1 MKNQIIFRPII
12 KKDYLAIEKIIR
24 EAWHYDEFCTS
35 KIAKLLSKI
44 FLSSCLSNQTFT
56 LVALLK
62 EQPIGIIMG
71 KNIKKHKCPFK
82 YRVKQGFNIF
92 NLLIRKEGRKTAKIF
107 KAVNNIDKV
116 LLQQTNQDYQGELSF
131 FAIDA
136 QYRGL
141 GLGKELFNL
150 LISYM
155 QEQQINR
162 FYLYT
167 DTSCNYH
174 FYEHLGMMRRVE
186 QTHCFKINNEK
197 NVMHFFIYDYLCK
210 KTVSTETV

>member
-71 KNIKKHKCPFK
+71 KNIKTHKIQNLKFFFMISLHK
-82 YRVKQGFNIF
+82 FIIF
-92 NLLIRKEGRKTAKIF
+92 
-107 KAVNNIDKV
+107 
-116 LLQQTNQDYQGELSF
+116 Y
-131 FAIDA
+131 
-136 QYRGL
+136 
-141 GLGKELFNL
+141 
-150 LISYM
+150 
-155 QEQQINR
+155 
-162 FYLYT
+162 
-167 DTSCNYH
+167 C
-174 FYEHLGMMRRVE
+174 
-186 QTHCFKINNEK
+186 
-197 NVMHFFIYDYLCK
+197 
-210 KTVSTETV
+210 

>member
-71 KNIKKHKCPFK
+71 KNIKHINVPL
-82 YRVKQGFNIF
+82 NIGL
-92 NLLIRKEGRKTAKIF
+92 NKDSIF
-107 KAVNNIDKV
+107 
-116 LLQQTNQDYQGELSF
+116 
-131 FAIDA
+131 
-136 QYRGL
+136 
-141 GLGKELFNL
+141 
-150 LISYM
+150 LIS
-155 QEQQINR
+155 
-162 FYLYT
+162 
-167 DTSCNYH
+167 
-174 FYEHLGMMRRVE
+174 
-186 QTHCFKINNEK
+186 
-197 NVMHFFIYDYLCK
+197 
-210 KTVSTETV
+210 

>member
-71 KNIKKHKCPFK
+71 KNIKTHKCPFK

-107 KAVNNIDKV
+107 
-116 LLQQTNQDYQGELSF
+116 
-131 FAIDA
+131 
-136 QYRGL
+136 
-141 GLGKELFNL
+141 
-150 LISYM
+150 
-155 QEQQINR
+155 
-162 FYLYT
+162 
-167 DTSCNYH
+167 
-174 FYEHLGMMRRVE
+174 
-186 QTHCFKINNEK
+186 
-197 NVMHFFIYDYLCK
+197 
-210 KTVSTETV
+210 